1 MWFSLIPHQPQNVPQ
16 KEKRCPSCGA
26 IVDKNYNFCTE
37 CGYSFLQQPKVTKL
51 SAEERKELREK
62 YKMQHEIDQHWKF
75 RQKRIED
82 DMLRNIKSQNYKLK
96 KEDDKENRDQYD
108 ELTK

>member
-1 MWFSLIPHQPQNVPQ
+1 MKRLRKRTGEVIQKDASNSESYPH
-16 KEKRCPSCGA
+16 
-26 IVDKNYNFCTE
+26 F
-37 CGYSFLQQPKVTKL
+37 
-51 SAEERKELREK
+51 
-62 YKMQHEIDQHWKF
+62 F

>member
-1 MWFSLIPHQPQNVPQ
+1 
-16 KEKRCPSCGA
+16 
-26 IVDKNYNFCTE
+26 
-37 CGYSFLQQPKVTKL
+37 
-51 SAEERKELREK
+51 
-62 YKMQHEIDQHWKF
+62 MQCEIDQHWKF

-82 DMLRNIKSQNYKLK
+82 DTLRNIKSQNYKLK